1 LQINKATIALTSK
14 EAACLAKIIKKEEER
29 LQIPSE
35 PFHILP
41 LFLPPEVTYNTVT
54 FLFNDNMPM
63 CGWKTPADQELKIG
77 RRSWCV

>member
-14 EAACLAKIIKKEEER
+14 EAACLAKKNQEGRGKS
-29 LQIPSE
+29 LS
-35 PFHILP
+35 LS
-41 LFLPPEVTYNTVT
+41 PEVTYNTVT

>member
-14 EAACLAKIIKKEEER
+14 EAACLAKKIKKEEES
-29 LQIPSE
+29 LS
-35 PFHILP
+35 